1 MAFKMSPIGKKKC
14 PYSPMQKKGLINPSP
29 VKIEASVQSKK
40 AMARA
45 KAAGFDTF
53 DEYFKDKYGEKRAEK
68 IAQGPYPEGRSF
80 EAGGSGD
87 FVTSSGGG
95 TAEVA
100 GRSGTSREFI
110 SGMANYNKKEYIN
123 DRGEI
128 IMRFEPKKNLRG
140 ATVRYY
146 EQSQR
151 GDRPTKEISKDRFLD
166 MLSKGTTGG
175 KFRRPREEDIGTAG
189 ASLEQLDLL

>member
-29 VKIEASVQSKK
+29 ATLSPK
-40 AMARA
+40 AKAKARQRA
-45 KAAGFDTF
+45 KAAGYDNF
-53 DEYFKDKYGEKRAEK
+53 DEYFKATYGKETAEK

-100 GRSGTSREFI
+100 GRRATSKEFI
-110 SGMANYNKKEYIN
+110 SGMANYNKTEYIN
-123 DRGEI
+123 DRGEM
-128 IMRFEPKKNLRG
+128 IMRFEPKKNLRN
-140 ATVRYY
+140 ATVKYY

-151 GDRPTKEISKDRFLD
+151 GDRPTKEISGDRFRD
-166 MLSKGTTGG
+166 YLSKGTAGG
-175 KFRRPREEDIGTAG
+175 KFRRPKEEDIGTAG
-189 ASLEQLDLL
+189 ASLAELDLL